1 MSVNRQISEAQ
12 RLALLNEY
20 EILDSDP
27 EPAFD
32 DIVMLARELCDT
44 PIALISLVAESRQ
57 WFKAASG
64 VGICETPI
72 SQSVCSV
79 AIHQHETFVVP
90 DLTRDERTRHNTL
103 VTGDPFLRFYAGALL
118 RTATGINLGTLCVID
133 TKARPQGLTRQQ
145 QASLEA
151 LARQVMLLM
160 ELRRARQ
167 ADKEALE
174 GQHERTNALSARAAD
189 TERLNEILRVNEAR
203 LRLAQ
208 EAGQIGSFEIDTA
221 SNKMT
226 VTEQLCR
233 VFGVKYRHEIDAS
246 EIEQLVYP
254 GDETLIS
261 SAEQRASGELPLQ
274 SEYRIRNPATGAI
287 VWISRRARL
296 MRDAFGKPV
305 RLLGT
310 VQDVTERKAGEERQR
325 LLSEELSHR
334 LKNSLA
340 LVQAIAR
347 QTLRGASDKSAVRAF
362 DQRVSALSRAHDVLL
377 QQDWQAADMRAVMHG
392 VLSLN
397 GDISRFVFEG
407 PAVMLG
413 AKAAL
418 SLALLM
424 HELATNAMK
433 YGSLSDLS
441 GSVAITWLVEGE
453 TLVLQWKEIG
463 GPPVE
468 EPTRS
473 GLGSRLIGMGLQGTN
488 MATTRFEKSGLFAE
502 FRAPLSLIQ
511 TPRD

>member
-1 MSVNRQISEAQ
+1 MSAQREISEAQ

-32 DIVMLARELCDT
+32 DVVMLARQLCDA

-64 VGICETPI
+64 VGICETPL

-79 AIHQHETFVVP
+79 AIRQHKTFVVP
-90 DLTRDERTRHNTL
+90 DLTKDERTRRNTL

-133 TKARPQGLTRQQ
+133 TKVRPQGLTPQQ

-151 LARQVMLLM
+151 LARQVMVLL

-167 ADKEALE
+167 VDRETLE
-174 GQHERTNALSARAAD
+174 GHRAQTNALSARAAD
-189 TERLNEILRVNEAR
+189 TERLNEILKVNEAR

-208 EAGQIGSFEIDTA
+208 EAGQIGSFEIDLAT
-221 SNKMT
+221 NKMT
-226 VTEQLCR
+226 VTEELCR
-233 VFGVKYRHEIDAS
+233 VFGLPYRPEIDAS
-246 EIEQLVYP
+246 EIERLIYP

-261 SAEQRASGELPLQ
+261 NAEQRASGEFPLQ
-274 SEYRIRNPATGAI
+274 SEYRIRNPVTGAI

-310 VQDVTERKAGEERQR
+310 VHDVTERKAGEERQKV
-325 LLSEELSHR
+325 LSEELSHR

-347 QTLRGASDKSAVRAF
+347 QTLRGASDKTAVRSF
-362 DQRVSALSRAHDVLL
+362 DQRVTALSRAHDVLL
-377 QQDWQAADMRAVMHG
+377 QQNWKAADMRAVMHG

-397 GDISRFVFEG
+397 GDINRFTFDG
-407 PAVMLG
+407 PAVTLG

-424 HELATNAMK
+424 HELATNAVK
-433 YGSLSDLS
+433 YGALSDLN
-441 GSVAITWLVEGE
+441 GSVAINWLVDGGI
-453 TLVLQWKEIG
+453 LILIWHEIG

-473 GLGSRLIGMGLQGTN
+473 GLGSRLIAMGLQGTN
-488 MATTRFEKSGLFAE
+488 KVTTRFEESGLFVE

-511 TPRD
+511 EP